1 MIRKLIGMASAT
13 LLAASALAPAAQAT
27 TGTAAGTHATAA
39 STHATAGLKTVYGW
53 AKKSGNSAMILTPH
67 KATLGEIGE
76 SGLPGWDLGKKT
88 GKPIKIDY
96 TEGLDFRQINKKCG
110 KRAAGYPHDKYTK
123 KGFGAVKC
131 YPIDLWKLL
140 GKGRLAVR
148 VVYDPAGPM
157 AVKVY
162 ELNLP

>member
-1 MIRKLIGMASAT
+1 MTTKLIGIAAAT
-13 LLAASALAPAAQAT
+13 LLATAAVAPAA
-27 TGTAAGTHATAA
+27 HADT
-39 STHATAGLKTVYGW
+39 GLKTVYGW
-53 AKKSGNSAMILTPH
+53 AKKSGDSAMILTPA

-76 SGLPGWDLGKKT
+76 SGLPGWSLGKRT
-88 GKPIKIDY
+88 GEPIKIDY

-131 YPIDLWKLL
+131 TPGDLWTLL